1 VLLTASL
8 SYVGAGV
15 RPPTPEWGATMAA
28 GAEQLVTGEWWL
40 SVLPGLVLA
49 IVVLGF
55 ALVGKG
61 LERQLDPLQ
70 RQRVELDGALA

>member
-1 VLLTASL
+1 
-8 SYVGAGV
+8 
-15 RPPTPEWGATMAA
+15 MAA

-55 ALVGKG
+55 ALVGNS
-61 LERQLDPLQ
+61 LQRSLDPLQ
-70 RQRVELDGALA
+70 RQRLDLPRAGA